1 MQALA
6 KGDLKTFKAIEKAHL
21 HFFKWN
27 LKKSGKDNLQKIKL
41 KKLAG
46 VYNGSIV
53 KKFFI
58 EKKKTFFEIVGF
70 KK

>member
-6 KGDLKTFKAIEKAHL
+6 KGDVKTCKAIERAHL

-27 LKKSGKDNLQKIKL
+27 FKRSKQHDLQKIKL
-41 KKLAG
+41 HKLAG

-58 EKKKTFFEIVGF
+58 EKKKTFSEIVGF